1 MPLGVVLCLV
11 ILKYVPGTADW
22 QLARLAGIV
31 SFGYAAFLA
40 LRLIQGEE
48 AVQVDGWSELRASPV
63 EVFGALG
70 GAGACGA
77 PDDGGGLQRRAGR
90 SDTGAGRRRL
100 RARGCARRSV
110 GGAILYTSVMVR
122 VRWNQAAVER
132 RDAQGSVTAI
142 AWADVVKVQGRWTG
156 ITITA
161 ADKRTMSFSPL
172 QSGAAQLAKFA
183 QRRAQLNARAP
194 SPAILGQG

>member
-11 ILKYVPGTADW
+11 ILKYVPGTVDW

-48 AVQVDGWSELRASPV
+48 AVQVDGWSELSASPV
-63 EVFGALG
+63 EIFGALG
-70 GAGACGA
+70 GAGFAAIMMTAVVFNGAMAGATKLRSSSPSCG
-77 PDDGGGLQRRAGR
+77 
-90 SDTGAGRRRL
+90 
-100 RARGCARRSV
+100 GCARRNI

-132 RDAQGSVTAI
+132 RDAQG
-142 AWADVVKVQGRWTG
+142 G
-156 ITITA
+156 
-161 ADKRTMSFSPL
+161 SPRS
-172 QSGAAQLAKFA
+172 SG
-183 QRRAQLNARAP
+183 P
-194 SPAILGQG
+194 T